1 MPRPNSKPLQIQSE
15 PITGSPPEPTPAPA
29 PEPEWHDQWTPIGLS
44 DLEVFQDLKAVGM
57 DMRDVRP
64 RDDLAGEQLLYQA
77 VCRFQLR
84 MGITVDG
91 DVGVQTKAAFADA
104 EILRPKPTY
113 WNGDPGTPHAMATHM
128 PWFLA
133 DGLIVTQENVSPT
146 RAELDAAK
154 LVRVNFREELRL
166 IEPEW
171 QHMFLAVVL
180 TESSG
185 RRHVE
190 PRYEPHLDDYSFG
203 PGQILFATAKGLGYT
218 GDPDG
223 LNDPTVNAEF
233 CMRLLRRNRHRKLS
247 GLADP
252 ILEVACY
259 NAGGVY
265 PSGRNAWGIR
275 HYGTHL
281 SRFVRNW
288 NAITLSKAD

>member
-1 MPRPNSKPLQIQSE
+1 MPRPQSRPIELKTTPIEGPPPPFRPPLSPPPVWLPLQDDDDRVYRDLVDA
-15 PITGSPPEPTPAPA
+15 GMPT
-29 PEPEWHDQWTPIGLS
+29 EGIVSVET
-44 DLEVFQDLKAVGM
+44 
-57 DMRDVRP
+57 
-64 RDDLAGEQLLYQA
+64 LYQA

-91 DVGVQTKAAFADA
+91 DVGVQTQAAFASA

-113 WNGDPGTPHAMATHM
+113 WDGSPETPHGMATHM

-146 RAELDAAK
+146 RPELDAAK
-154 LVRVNFREELRL
+154 LVRVNFREELGL

-203 PGQILFATAKGLGYT
+203 PAQILFATAKGLGYT

-223 LNDPTVNAEF
+223 LSDPMVNAVY
-233 CMRLLRRNRHRKLS
+233 CLSLLKRNRRRKLS

-275 HYGTHL
+275 HYGSHL
-281 SRFVRNW
+281 TRFVRNW

>member
-1 MPRPNSKPLQIQSE
+1 MPRPQNRPIELTTTPIEGQPPPLRPPICPSPEWLPLQVEDDRVYRDLIDAGM
-15 PITGSPPEPTPAPA
+15 PTTGIVSVET
-29 PEPEWHDQWTPIGLS
+29 
-44 DLEVFQDLKAVGM
+44 
-57 DMRDVRP
+57 
-64 RDDLAGEQLLYQA
+64 LYQA

-84 MGITVDG
+84 MGLTVDG
-91 DVGVQTKAAFADA
+91 DVGVQTNAAFASA

-113 WNGDPGTPHAMATHM
+113 WDGSPETPHAMATHM
-128 PWFLA
+128 PWFID

-146 RAELDAAK
+146 RPELDAAK
-154 LVRVNFREELRL
+154 LVRVNFAQELGL

-190 PRYEPHLDDYSFG
+190 PRYEPHLNDYSFG
-203 PGQILFATAKGLGYT
+203 PAQILFATAKGLGYS

-223 LNDPTVNAEF
+223 LNDPMVNAEY
-233 CMRLLRRNRHRKLS
+233 CLKLMKRNRRRKLS

-281 SRFVRNW
+281 TRFVRNW
-288 NAITLSKAD
+288 NAITLAKAD